1 MGLPTTYTQEFKR
14 FPEFFNKI
22 RDAQAPDKF
31 TQQLLKDWGYKS
43 HNHRA
48 FIPILKSLGF
58 LTADGSPT
66 RRYHDYRNHSA
77 SRQIMGDAI
86 KESYSD
92 IFLIKEKPTTADRPL
107 IEGKFKS
114 FHNASDTV
122 ASLMSKTFFSLLD
135 LADLDQSNN
144 TPQSP
149 NNNTQDVAYNNAD
162 NSNHLETKPRPH
174 SVVGLHYNIQIHLPA
189 TKDVEVYNAIFK
201 SLKDHLLEQEK
212 GYSRFLL

>member
-1 MGLPTTYTQEFKR
+1 MALPSTYTQEFKR

-58 LTADGSPT
+58 LTADGAPT
-66 RRYHDYRNHSA
+66 RRYHDYRSHSA
-77 SRQIMGDAI
+77 SKQIMGDAI
-86 KESYSD
+86 KETYSD
-92 IFLIKEKPTTADRPL
+92 IFLIKEKPTTADRAL
-107 IEGKFKS
+107 VEGKFKS

-122 ASLMSKTFFSLLD
+122 ANLMTKTFYGLLD
-135 LADLDQSNN
+135 LADLDS
-144 TPQSP
+144 SFSGK
-149 NNNTQDVAYNNAD
+149 AD
-162 NSNHLETKPRPH
+162 NNGDSNPPPVLEKAQIPELKSQGH
-174 SVVGLHYNIQIHLPA
+174 GNVGLHYNIQIHLPA

-201 SLKDHLLEQEK
+201 SLKDHLLE
-212 GYSRFLL
+212 